1 MKKTLIL
8 LSMMLMG
15 MWTNAQTLY
24 APLQQ
29 FADVCLQEKEAIR
42 SESMKD
48 NDRYEQLYT
57 CMQAFADLPLTTG
70 EKILNPSNNPSL
82 EQMSGHIVFSL
93 SFINMYLQQN
103 MRDTYPHVFPYVP
116 GASHREEK
124 RERGQEY
131 VIYHNSLLAPN
142 SNATFSYNALAGE
155 QQLIVIAEDD
165 TPLDIKIT
173 SDKGTSLHV
182 STNAPKG
189 VASQIWNEG
198 EYAKMLITVT
208 NPTNKYVSF
217 VIAVH

>member
-29 FADVCLQEKEAIR
+29 FTDVCLQEKEAIR

-57 CMQAFADLPLTTG
+57 CMLTFTNLPLLTG
-70 EKILNPSNNPSL
+70 EGILHPSNNPSL
-82 EQMSGHIVFSL
+82 EQMAGHIVFSP
-93 SFINMYLQQN
+93 SFINMYLQQH
-103 MRDTYPHVFPYVP
+103 MTDTYPHVVPYVP
-116 GASHREEK
+116 GDTDRAGKSESD
-124 RERGQEY
+124 QEY

-173 SDKGTSLHV
+173 SDKGTSLHIN
-182 STNAPKG
+182 TNAPKG

-198 EYAKMLITVT
+198 ESAKMHITVM